1 MERAVLDQLAD
12 YFNRRLAGYPT
23 TLNEDE
29 SLVIL
34 VIVTLTKLMI
44 RSELMDCEFY

>member
-29 SLVIL
+29 SLVML
-34 VIVTLTKLMI
+34 VLLTKLMI
-44 RSELMDCEFY
+44 RSELMDCEF